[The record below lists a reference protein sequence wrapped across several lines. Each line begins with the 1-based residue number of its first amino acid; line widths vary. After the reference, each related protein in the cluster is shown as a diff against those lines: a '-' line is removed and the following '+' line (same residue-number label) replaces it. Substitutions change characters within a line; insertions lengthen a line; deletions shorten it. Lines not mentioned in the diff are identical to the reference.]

1 MVEGMAFKA
10 EPERR
15 VPPSGNWR
23 VVVSA
28 WVIVIVAL
36 LALAGYQAFASHRD
50 VSPRAASL
58 AGAVIPQHDP
68 GCSGP
73 QVPDATAG
81 EGCGALHA
89 PYGQVPA
96 YSGW

>member
-15 VPPSGNWR
+15 LPPSGNWR
-23 VVVSA
+23 VVISA
-28 WVIVIVAL
+28 WVIAILAL
-36 LALAGYQAFASHRD
+36 LLLAGYQAFSSRHEI
-50 VSPRAASL
+50 SPRAESL
-58 AGAVIPQHDP
+58 AGTVIPQHDP

-73 QVPDATAG
+73 IVPDATAG
-81 EGCGALHA
+81 ERCRALGA

-96 YSGW
+96 ISGW